1 VVGGVLGYMG
11 LELAWRWRVASKY
24 KTRHFVPTAF

>member
-1 VVGGVLGYMG
+1 MG

-24 KTRHFVPTAF
+24 RARHIPAVV